1 MLEGALS
8 RGTSHNSFAAFSNG
22 AIFVYNVADM
32 SVTIPSKTVL
42 IVEDHP
48 DMRELLVWQ
57 IELMGY
63 TPLPAS
69 TAKEAL
75 EKALIEKP
83 ALILLD
89 IMLPTMDGREAARV
103 LKANPETED
112 IPILATT
119 ALFRE
124 PDLQSCLEAGCSGY
138 LVKPFTFQ
146 ELQRKL
152 RELIPGSTH

>member
-1 MLEGALS
+1 MV
-8 RGTSHNSFAAFSNG
+8 TNMIAAD
-22 AIFVYNVADM
+22 A
-32 SVTIPSKTVL
+32 TKKVL

-57 IELMGY
+57 IQLMGF
-63 TPLPAS
+63 TPVAAS
-69 TAKEAL
+69 HAQEGL
-75 EKALIEKP
+75 EKAVSERP

-89 IMLPTMDGREAARV
+89 IMMPSMDGRDAARM
-103 LKANPETED
+103 LKANRDTRD

-124 PDLQSCLEAGCSGY
+124 ADLKSCLEAGCIGY

-146 ELQRKL
+146 ELQSKL
-152 RELIPGSTH
+152 RELIPETTH

>member
-1 MLEGALS
+1 MLEGAPS

-22 AIFVYNVADM
+22 VIFVYNVADM

-63 TPLPAS
+63 TPVPAS

>member
-1 MLEGALS
+1 MS
-8 RGTSHNSFAAFSNG
+8 KDDSN
-22 AIFVYNVADM
+22 
-32 SVTIPSKTVL
+32 KRVL

-57 IELMGY
+57 IQLMGY
-63 TPLPAS
+63 TPVEAS
-69 TAKEAL
+69 HAKEGL
-75 EKALIEKP
+75 EKAVTEKP

-89 IMLPTMDGREAARV
+89 IMMPSMDGREAARA
-103 LKANPETED
+103 LKDNLQTKD

-124 PDLQSCLEAGCSGY
+124 ADLQSCLEAGCAGY

-146 ELQRKL
+146 ELQSKL
-152 RELIPGSTH
+152 RELLAENTR

>member
-1 MLEGALS
+1 M
-8 RGTSHNSFAAFSNG
+8 AAFSFTMTGNP
-22 AIFVYNVADM
+22 M
-32 SVTIPSKTVL
+32 SVQAKTVL

-75 EKALIEKP
+75 EKALNEKP

-103 LKANPETED
+103 LKANPETHD

>member
-1 MLEGALS
+1 
-8 RGTSHNSFAAFSNG
+8 
-22 AIFVYNVADM
+22 M
-32 SVTIPSKTVL
+32 SATLPRKPVL

-63 TPLPAS
+63 APVAARS
-69 TAKEAL
+69 DKEAL
-75 EKALIEKP
+75 EKAIVQRP

-89 IMLPTMDGREAARV
+89 IMLPTMDGREAARL
-103 LKANPETED
+103 LKSNPETED

-124 PDLQSCLEAGCSGY
+124 SDLQSCLEAGCSGY

>member
-1 MLEGALS
+1 
-8 RGTSHNSFAAFSNG
+8 
-22 AIFVYNVADM
+22 M
-32 SVTIPSKTVL
+32 SEKVLPKTIL

-57 IELMGY
+57 IQLMGY
-63 TPLPAS
+63 KPVEAS
-69 TAKEAL
+69 NAKEGL
-75 EKALIEKP
+75 EKAVIEKP

-89 IMLPTMDGREAARV
+89 IMMPAMDGREAARA
-103 LKANPETED
+103 LRDNPETKD

-124 PDLQSCLEAGCSGY
+124 ADLQSCLEAGCSGY

-146 ELQRKL
+146 ELQSKL
-152 RELIPGSTH
+152 REMLQEITH

>member
-1 MLEGALS
+1 MIDGMDA
-8 RGTSHNSFAAFSNG
+8 TSAGKS
-22 AIFVYNVADM
+22 I
-32 SVTIPSKTVL
+32 L

-75 EKALIEKP
+75 EKAMAEKP

-89 IMLPTMDGREAARV
+89 IMLPAMDGREAARA

-124 PDLQSCLEAGCSGY
+124 ADLQSCLEAGCSGY

>member
-1 MLEGALS
+1 
-8 RGTSHNSFAAFSNG
+8 
-22 AIFVYNVADM
+22 M
-32 SVTIPSKTVL
+32 SATLPRKPVL

-63 TPLPAS
+63 APVSARS
-69 TAKEAL
+69 AKEAL
-75 EKALIEKP
+75 EKAIVQRP

-89 IMLPTMDGREAARV
+89 IMLPTMDGRKAARL
-103 LKANPETED
+103 LKSNPETED

-119 ALFRE
+119 ALFRDS
-124 PDLQSCLEAGCSGY
+124 DLQSCLEAGCSGY
-138 LVKPFTFQ
+138 LIKPFTFQ

>member
-1 MLEGALS
+1 LLCAFLV
-8 RGTSHNSFAAFSNG
+8 AAYSSTIVTN
-22 AIFVYNVADM
+22 M
-32 SVTIPSKTVL
+32 SEKVLAKTVL

-57 IELMGY
+57 IQLMGY
-63 TPLPAS
+63 KPVEAS
-69 TAKEAL
+69 HAKEGL
-75 EKALIEKP
+75 EKAIIEKP

-89 IMLPTMDGREAARV
+89 IMMPSMDGREAARA
-103 LKANPETED
+103 LKDNPVTKD

-124 PDLQSCLEAGCSGY
+124 ADLQSCLEAGCSGY

-146 ELQRKL
+146 ELQSKL
-152 RELIPGSTH
+152 RDLLP

>member
-1 MLEGALS
+1 
-8 RGTSHNSFAAFSNG
+8 
-22 AIFVYNVADM
+22 M
-32 SVTIPSKTVL
+32 SSTDSAKRVL

-57 IELMGY
+57 IQLMGY
-63 TPLPAS
+63 TPVEAS
-69 TAKEAL
+69 HAKEGL
-75 EKALIEKP
+75 EKAAIEKP

-89 IMLPTMDGREAARV
+89 IMMPSMDGREAARI
-103 LKANPETED
+103 LKGDPETKD

-124 PDLQSCLEAGCSGY
+124 ADLQSCLEAGCSGY

-146 ELQRKL
+146 ELQNKL
-152 RELIPGSTH
+152 RELIQ

>member
-1 MLEGALS
+1 M
-8 RGTSHNSFAAFSNG
+8 TSSQLKKK
-22 AIFVYNVADM
+22 I
-32 SVTIPSKTVL
+32 L

-63 TPLPAS
+63 TPVAAS
-69 TAKEAL
+69 DAKQGLEIAL
-75 EKALIEKP
+75 AEKP
-83 ALILLD
+83 SLILMD
-89 IMLPTMDGREAARV
+89 IMTPSMDGRDAVRAI
-103 LKANPETED
+103 KAKPETEQ

-124 PDLQSCLEAGCSGY
+124 ADLKSCLEAGCNGY

-146 ELQRKL
+146 ELQSKL
-152 RELIPGSTH
+152 RELLAESTS

>member
-1 MLEGALS
+1 MV
-8 RGTSHNSFAAFSNG
+8 SN
-22 AIFVYNVADM
+22 M
-32 SVTIPSKTVL
+32 PVTIPAKTVL

-75 EKALIEKP
+75 EKAIVEKP

>member
-1 MLEGALS
+1 MS
-8 RGTSHNSFAAFSNG
+8 RPKSEKK
-22 AIFVYNVADM
+22 I
-32 SVTIPSKTVL
+32 L

-63 TPLPAS
+63 SPIPAS
-69 TAKEAL
+69 DAKQGL
-75 EKALIEKP
+75 ELAVIEKP
-83 ALILLD
+83 SLILMD
-89 IMLPTMDGREAARV
+89 IMTPSMDGRDAVRAIKAR
-103 LKANPETED
+103 ADTRD

-124 PDLQSCLEAGCSGY
+124 ADLRSCLEAGCSGY

-146 ELQRKL
+146 ELQSKL
-152 RELIPGSTH
+152 RELLGESFS

>member
-1 MLEGALS
+1 MM
-8 RGTSHNSFAAFSNG
+8 
-22 AIFVYNVADM
+22 ADM
-32 SVTIPSKTVL
+32 AVTMPSKAVL

-63 TPLPAS
+63 TPVAAS
-69 TAKEAL
+69 SAREAL
-75 EKALIEKP
+75 EKAAAEKP

-89 IMLPTMDGREAARV
+89 IMLPTMDGREAARM

-152 RELIPGSTH
+152 REFIPGSTH